1 MKRIL
6 SIMLCSM
13 IFVLQLTSATYSKA
27 QKTEN
32 ETLNLTSASYVLMEG
47 STGKLLCEKNK
58 DKELM
63 PASITKIMTLLLIF
77 EELDKGNIKMSDT
90 VTVSEYA
97 ASMGG
102 SQVYL
107 ESGETQTVEDMI
119 KCITIASANDA
130 CVAMS
135 EYIAGTE
142 EEFVN
147 RMNQRAK
154 ELGMEHTK
162 FMNCCGLDDTL
173 TEGQHYSTAYDIA
186 LMSRELIV
194 KHKEIQKY
202 TTTWMDE
209 ITHVTKKGE
218 SAFGLTNTNKLVR
231 TYQGITGLKTGST
244 SKAKYCLS
252 ATANRNGMDL
262 IAVVMAAPM
271 PLTRFVEAAKLLD
284 YGFANCTV
292 YQDENKDFV
301 EQSITVKKGTKEKVG
316 VEAEKPF
323 SYIFTNGENHDKI
336 EKKVQWKEQVEAPI
350 KKGEKIGEIIYNYE
364 GEKLGVVDLLA
375 SEDISRA
382 GYINYLKKV
391 LGQYFIM
398 ENT

>member
-1 MKRIL
+1 M
-6 SIMLCSM
+6 M
-13 IFVLQLTSATYSKA
+13 FVLQLMPATYSKA
-27 QKTEN
+27 QKSEN
-32 ETLNLTSASYVLMEG
+32 EVLNLTSASYVLMEG

-77 EELDKGNIKMSDT
+77 EELDKGKITMGDT

-107 ESGETQTVEDMI
+107 ESGETQNVEDMI

-135 EYIAGTE
+135 EFIAGTE

-194 KHKEIQKY
+194 NHKEIQKY

-218 SAFGLTNTNKLVR
+218 SVFGLTNTNKLVR

-301 EQSITVKKGTKEKVG
+301 EQSIVVKKGTKENVG

-323 SYIFTNGENHDKI
+323 SYIFTNGENLDKI

-350 KKGEKIGEIIYNYE
+350 KKGEKVGEIIYNYE
-364 GEKLGVVDLLA
+364 GEKLGVIDLLA
-375 SEDISRA
+375 SEDISKA
-382 GYINYLKKV
+382 GYMDYLKKI
-391 LGQYFIM
+391 LGQYFVIKSG

>member
-1 MKRIL
+1 
-6 SIMLCSM
+6 M

>member
-77 EELDKGNIKMSDT
+77 EELDKGKIKMSDT

-391 LGQYFIM
+391 LGQYFIV

>member
-1 MKRIL
+1 M
-6 SIMLCSM
+6 CSV
-13 IFVLQLTSATYSKA
+13 FFALQVTPATYVKA
-27 QKTEN
+27 EKKE
-32 ETLNLTSASYVLMEG
+32 EGLNLTCASYVLMEG
-47 STGKLLCEKNK
+47 STGRVLCEKNK

-77 EELDKGNIKMSDT
+77 EELDKGKIKMEDT

-135 EYIAGTE
+135 EYISGTE
-142 EEFVN
+142 EEFVK

-154 ELGMEHTK
+154 ELGMEHTN
-162 FMNCCGLDDTL
+162 FMNCCGLDDSL

-194 KHKEIQKY
+194 NHKEIQKF

-209 ITHVTKKGE
+209 ITHVTRKGE
-218 SAFGLTNTNKLVR
+218 SVFGLTNTNKLVR
-231 TYQGITGLKTGST
+231 TYDGITGLKTGST

-271 PLTRFVEAAKLLD
+271 PLTRFVEAGKLLD
-284 YGFANCTV
+284 YGFANCAV
-292 YQDENKDFV
+292 YQDDNK
-301 EQSITVKKGTKEKVG
+301 ELAGQSVAVKKGTKDKVRA
-316 VEAEKPF
+316 EAEKPF

-336 EKKVQWKEQVEAPI
+336 EKNVTWNESLEAPV
-350 KKGEKIGEIIYNYE
+350 KKGDKIGEITYRY
-364 GEKLGVVDLLA
+364 GEEELGKVNLLA
-375 SEDISRA
+375 GEEVKKAKYGD
-382 GYINYLKKV
+382 YLKKV
-391 LGQYFIM
+391 LGEYFVIT
-398 ENT
+398 E

>member
-1 MKRIL
+1 MFC
-6 SIMLCSM
+6 SI
-13 IFVLQLTSATYSKA
+13 IVVLQLVPAVYVKA
-27 QKTEN
+27 EKSEK
-32 ETLNLTSASYVLMEG
+32 EGLNLSSASYVLMEG

-63 PASITKIMTLLLIF
+63 PASITKIMTLLLVF
-77 EELDKGNIKMSDT
+77 EELDKGKIKWNDK

-107 ESGETQTVEDMI
+107 ESGEQQTVEDMI

-142 EEFVN
+142 DEFVK

-194 KHKEIQKY
+194 NHKEIQKY
-202 TTTWMDE
+202 TTIWMDE
-209 ITHVTKKGE
+209 ITHVTRKGE

-262 IAVVMAAPM
+262 IAVVMASPM
-271 PLTRFVEAAKLLD
+271 PLTRFVEAARLLD

-292 YQDENKDFV
+292 YKDENKDFLK
-301 EQSITVKKGTKEKVG
+301 QSIPIKKGVKEEIKIR
-316 VEAEKPF
+316 AEKPF
-323 SYIFTNGENHDKI
+323 SYIFTEGENHDKI
-336 EKKVQWKEQVEAPI
+336 EKKVHWKELVEAPV
-350 KKGEKIGEIIYNYE
+350 KKGETVGKIIYSYGDKE
-364 GEKLGVVDLLA
+364 LGTVDLLA
-375 SEDISRA
+375 NEDIAKA
-382 GYINYLKKV
+382 GYRDYLKKI
-391 LGQYFIM
+391 LGQYFVIT
-398 ENT
+398 E

>member
-1 MKRIL
+1 MKRRIRVFVCLVLVMVQIISPTYIYGKREEKESL
-6 SIMLCSM
+6 SLS
-13 IFVLQLTSATYSKA
+13 SD
-27 QKTEN
+27 
-32 ETLNLTSASYVLMEG
+32 SYVLMEG
-47 STGKLLCEKNK
+47 STGKILCEKNK

-63 PASITKIMTLLLIF
+63 PASITKVMTLLLIF
-77 EELDKGNIKMSDT
+77 EELDRGKISLADR

-102 SQVYL
+102 SQVFL

-142 EEFVN
+142 EEFVK
-147 RMNQRAK
+147 RMNKRAK

-173 TEGQHYSTAYDIA
+173 TEGQHYSTAYDVA

-194 KHKEIQKY
+194 NHKEIKKY

-218 SAFGLTNTNKLVR
+218 NVFGLTNTNKLVR

-252 ATANRNGMDL
+252 ATANKKGMDL

-271 PLTRFVEAAKLLD
+271 PLVRFVEAAKLLD
-284 YGFANCTV
+284 YGFANCMV
-292 YQDENKDFV
+292 YKDDNPKL
-301 EQSITVKKGTKEKVG
+301 IKKKIKIKKGKKEAIGVKTDGDFSCVFIKGENIDQVEKKVEWKENVVAPVEENEVVGEVNYFYEDKKIGTVQLLAKEKV
-316 VEAEKPF
+316 EKAGYLDF
-323 SYIFTNGENHDKI
+323 V
-336 EKKVQWKEQVEAPI
+336 KKVFSKCFHMV
-350 KKGEKIGEIIYNYE
+350 
-364 GEKLGVVDLLA
+364 
-375 SEDISRA
+375 
-382 GYINYLKKV
+382 
-391 LGQYFIM
+391 
-398 ENT
+398 

>member
-1 MKRIL
+1 
-6 SIMLCSM
+6 M
-13 IFVLQLTSATYSKA
+13 IFVLQLMPATYSKA
-27 QKTEN
+27 QKNEN

-77 EELDKGNIKMSDT
+77 EELDKGKIKMSDT
-90 VTVSEYA
+90 VTVSEFA

-142 EEFVN
+142 EEFVK

-194 KHKEIQKY
+194 KHKDIQKY

-271 PLTRFVEAAKLLD
+271 PLTRFVEAGRLLD

-301 EQSITVKKGTKEKVG
+301 EKSIEVKKGTKENVG
-316 VEAEKPF
+316 IEAKKPF

-336 EKKVQWKEQVEAPI
+336 EKKVQWNKQVEAPI
-350 KKGEKIGEIIYNYE
+350 KKGDKMGEIIYSYE
-364 GEKLGVVDLLA
+364 GKKLGEIDLLA
-375 SEDISRA
+375 SEDIDKA
-382 GYINYLKKV
+382 GYLDYLKKV
-391 LGQYFIM
+391 LGQYFVM
-398 ENT
+398 Q

>member
-13 IFVLQLTSATYSKA
+13 IFVLQLMSATYSKA

-77 EELDKGNIKMSDT
+77 EELDKGKIKMSDT

-142 EEFVN
+142 EEFVK
-147 RMNQRAK
+147 RMNQRSK

-271 PLTRFVEAAKLLD
+271 PLTRFVEAARLLD